1 MPQDAGVDAVADLV
15 EPGGL
20 VVLDDFTPCESWPPV
35 AYGRV
40 DVLREN
46 WLTDERFTAAEVMVA
61 VDAAVI
67 VATRR

>member
-1 MPQDAGVDAVADLV
+1 M
-15 EPGGL
+15 
-20 VVLDDFTPCESWPPV
+20 T
-35 AYGRV
+35 YGRV

-46 WLTDERFTAAEVMVA
+46 WLTDERFTAVEVMVA